1 MPAAE
6 DDVRDKRTCELR
18 LALDLD
24 ADPIA
29 GTVRAPGEDPA
40 AFVGW
45 LGLTAELER
54 LRAGPKE
61 PDVPRRTKSRRL
73 TATERTVA
81 NLVCEGLTN
90 PEIAERLG
98 VSRRTIQGHL
108 GNVFKKL
115 GVSSRTQL
123 ATRLLRAELDD
134 RSMPLDHFDLT

>member
-1 MPAAE
+1 MAAAE
-6 DDVRDKRTCELR
+6 DDVRDKRTVELR
-18 LALDLD
+18 LELDLD

-29 GTVRAPGEDPA
+29 GTVRSPGEAPA

-54 LRAGPKE
+54 LRVDSNEAG
-61 PDVPRRTKSRRL
+61 VPRRANARRL

-90 PEIAERLG
+90 PQIAERLS

-108 GNVFKKL
+108 SNVFKKL
-115 GVSSRTQL
+115 SVSSRTEL
-123 ATRLLRAELDD
+123 AARLLRVGLNQPDVSTQ
-134 RSMPLDHFDLT
+134 RHQSP